1 MDDVFTEVEAEY
13 KIVLLL
19 KEGNASLAALLGEAL
34 DLTDINVNELKA
46 PCSDEE
52 LEEDDDEEFDDEE
65 TSDCNSS
72 GSRSSLMS
80 DSDSTESEH
89 E

>member
-1 MDDVFTEVEAEY
+1 MVFTEVEAEY

-72 GSRSSLMS
+72 GSSRSSLTS